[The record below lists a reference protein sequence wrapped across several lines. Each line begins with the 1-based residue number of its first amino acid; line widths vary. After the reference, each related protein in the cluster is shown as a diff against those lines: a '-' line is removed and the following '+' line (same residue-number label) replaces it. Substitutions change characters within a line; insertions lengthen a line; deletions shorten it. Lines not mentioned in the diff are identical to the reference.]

1 MEPTESVCAISG
13 QTIEVKNRK
22 AINDEKLGMTFSL
35 NQSCDGFSNTTAKKR
50 RKGRRK
56 MNRALSCDNN
66 VSTEAAMSNDDMQDV
81 CMDGEHNNNGKK
93 RRKARRKKNRAL
105 SCDNND
111 STEAKPSNDNMQDVC
126 IDGICNDV
134 MQDICMDMEQNN
146 KGKKRR
152 KMKRKKQRENY
163 CDINGPEEE
172 AKMASCSPYFK
183 KVPDCEENVS
193 SKSVKGTSDLYIKSE
208 CLVTLEMDQRSN
220 KRKRSTNAKHADD
233 EKGPDCEENKSVEAI
248 NSDLCVKPIKTEC
261 LDVTLEM
268 HQKSNKRKKKRNAKR
283 GISDAKAGSQLG
295 STYETDANPDK
306 REMDV
311 NPVLNGPPNTNWEE
325 MTSKD
330 INEKDIKQSGD
341 LEEGCITVASLPVN
355 RGDNVV
361 ANSIDDLFSQFAY
374 KGGNFSSVKTRTE
387 GDKNALESQ
396 VCSPFSHRMKTIQK
410 VSISGSMTGTESHLS
425 LLGKEGSVPCI
436 SQNLMD
442 ETMTETKRVCVS
454 NCDKV
459 NDVCVEQKVRV
470 VSPYFVSSEK
480 IETEIK
486 KGRSL
491 KRVTKRNGKCN
502 KKSEDK
508 VPVISPYF
516 VNSEVGEEIKV
527 GKDRPNSSSKS
538 CITGKKVSPYF
549 LNAHREKE
557 NAVISMVG
565 GGTDSKKPKPCFSEN
580 GETEMKKGKTL
591 KCVRKKDEKTDKKSQ
606 AKVRVVS
613 PYFANSEVGEE
624 IKVGKD
630 GPNSP
635 SKKCVTGRKVSP
647 YFHNAHCE
655 KENAVISTAGGGTDS
670 KKRKNYLSAA
680 QKRDKAYLRRT
691 EDNTWVPPRSHFS
704 LLQEDHA
711 HDPWRVL
718 VICMLLNCT
727 TGLQVR
733 RVLSE
738 LFTLCPNAMAATE
751 VAPEDIKKLIQPLGI
766 YRKRTRMIQ
775 RLSQEY
781 LGESWTHVTQL
792 HGIGKYAADAYAIF
806 CTGKWDQVT
815 PDDHMLNKYW
825 DFLHELYG
833 YGSA

>member
-22 AINDEKLGMTFSL
+22 TINYEKLGMAFSV
-35 NQSCDGFSNTTAKKR
+35 NQSRDGFSNTTAKKR

-56 MNRALSCDNN
+56 TNRALSCDNN
-66 VSTEAAMSNDDMQDV
+66 VSTEAKISNDDMQDV
-81 CMDGEHNNNGKK
+81 CVYMEHNNNGKK
-93 RRKARRKKNRAL
+93 RRKARRKRNTAL
-105 SCDNND
+105 SCDKYV
-111 STEAKPSNDNMQDVC
+111 STEAKTSNEDVC
-126 IDGICNDV
+126 IDGISNDV
-134 MQDICMDMEQNN
+134 MLVLERNN
-146 KGKKRR
+146 KGIKRR
-152 KMKRKKQRENY
+152 KLKRKKQRENY
-163 CDINGPEEE
+163 CDIKGPEEQV
-172 AKMASCSPYFK
+172 KMASCSPYFK
-183 KVPDCEENVS
+183 KVPDCEENGS
-193 SKSVKGTSDLYIKSE
+193 SKSD
-208 CLVTLEMDQRSN
+208 
-220 KRKRSTNAKHADD
+220 
-233 EKGPDCEENKSVEAI
+233 EAI

-261 LDVTLEM
+261 VEVTLEM
-268 HQKSNKRKKKRNAKR
+268 HQKSNKRKKKRNAKH
-283 GISDAKAGSQLG
+283 GIADARAGNGLG

-311 NPVLNGPPNTNWEE
+311 NPVLNGPPNTKWEV
-325 MTSKD
+325 TSKD

-341 LEEGCITVASLPVN
+341 LDEGCTTVASLPVK

-361 ANSIDDLFSQFAY
+361 ATSIDDLFSQFAY
-374 KGGNFSSVKTRTE
+374 KSGNFSSVKRRTE
-387 GDKNALESQ
+387 DDKNAIGSQ

-410 VSISGSMTGTESHLS
+410 ASISGSMTGSESHLS
-425 LLGKEGSVPCI
+425 LLGKEGSRPCI

-442 ETMTETKRVCVS
+442 ETIIETKRVCVS

-459 NDVCVEQKVRV
+459 NDECVEQNVRV
-470 VSPYFVSSEK
+470 VSPYFVSSDN
-480 IETEIK
+480 IETEMK

-502 KKSEDK
+502 KKSEAK
-508 VPVISPYF
+508 VRVISPYF
-516 VNSEVGEEIKV
+516 VNSEVGDEINA
-527 GKDRPNSSSKS
+527 GKDRPNSPSKS

-549 LNAHREKE
+549 LNAHHENE

-565 GGTDSKKPKPCFSEN
+565 GGTDSKNPKPCLSEN
-580 GETEMKKGKTL
+580 GETEMKKGRTL
-591 KCVRKKDEKTDKKSQ
+591 KRVRKKDEKTDKKSR

-613 PYFANSEVGEE
+613 PYFDNSEVGEE

-630 GPNSP
+630 RPNSP

-655 KENAVISTAGGGTDS
+655 KENAVISTVGGGTDS

-691 EDNTWVPPRSHFS
+691 EDNTWIPPRSHFS

-727 TGLQVR
+727 TGLQVC

-738 LFTLCPNAMAATE
+738 FFTLCPNAAAATE
-751 VAPEDIKKLIQPLGI
+751 VAPEDIEKLIRPLGI
-766 YRKRTRMIQ
+766 HKKRARMIQ
-775 RLSQEY
+775 KLSQEY
-781 LGESWTHVTQL
+781 LGESWTHVTHL
-792 HGIGKYAADAYAIF
+792 NGIGKYAVDAYAIF
-806 CTGKWDQVT
+806 CTGKWHQVH

-825 DFLHELYG
+825 EFLHEL
-833 YGSA
+833 